1 MKALKSDNPTNAQIN
16 KNFFIRVML
25 PDEKKNRL
33 TSAKQCIK
41 FIQDEEIKIKLFKK
55 VLEGREQNYTFKIR
69 NRLTINFHSK

>member
-1 MKALKSDNPTNAQIN
+1 MKALKSDNPTNALIN
-16 KNFFIRVML
+16 KNFFIRVKL

-41 FIQDEEIKIKLFKK
+41 YILDEEIKIKLFKK
-55 VLEGREQNYTFKIR
+55 VLEGRQQNYTFKIR